1 MTAAVDEA
9 ASKRGRSNRN
19 KGASF
24 ERVVAKWLREH
35 TGFTGAERGVRNGW
49 KTSGYHSADPF
60 DIVGTPGV
68 LWSLKDTDVSEEQLH
83 RWLHEVDAQARDRGL
98 VGVLVWK
105 RRGASA
111 ISRQWA
117 YRRVEIAG
125 LSVSV
130 RMHLADLVDVLH
142 AQGYGHDPVTGAQT

>member
-1 MTAAVDEA
+1 MTSVTMNRDVE
-9 ASKRGRSNRN
+9 ASKRGASNRR

-35 TGFTGAERGVRNGW
+35 TGFTQAERGVRNGW
-49 KTSGYHSADPF
+49 RTSGHHSADPF

-83 RWLHEVDAQARDRGL
+83 RWLREVDEQARERGL

-117 YRRVEIAG
+117 YRVIEVAG
-125 LSVSV
+125 ISVSV
-130 RMHLADLVDVLH
+130 RMHLHDLVDILE
-142 AQGYGHDPVTGAQT
+142 AEGYGGPTS